1 MEKEKTFAVPA
12 PIIDEK
18 EMEALDTLTQRY
30 KKFIE
35 PGHIAKLGKKV
46 ADITPEAVKNL
57 GSSIK
62 LSVTEKNIYKQSMEV
77 VLFGFKKIEEQ
88 AAKFTITEEQVIK
101 NLNKIIDEPQITDL
115 EEVCLIRSYD
125 LARVVNK
132 NKSKNIVAAIIEGG
146 GTGVFG
152 FWGLPFNL
160 VLSTFLYYRAVQAIA
175 MYYGYD
181 VRNDSAEL
189 VIASEVFSKALSP
202 INSDI
207 NNETSNLIGKLML
220 MTQANVIKQTA
231 GKTWTDMASRGGV
244 TLLLTQMRALAHSTA
259 QKALEKAGQKGLES
273 SLFKDVFEQIG
284 KKLTLKSIGKAVPY
298 VSAFIGASIDTA
310 QMSKVLDFAD
320 LFYQKRFIMEKE
332 KRIAYLTTGD
342 TIVDVVIAEE

>member
-1 MEKEKTFAVPA
+1 MKREKTFVVPV
-12 PIIDEK
+12 PIVDEK
-18 EMEALDTLTQRY
+18 ELEALDSLTQRY

-35 PGHIAKLGKKV
+35 PGHIAKLGEKV
-46 ADITPEAVKNL
+46 AEIIPESVKTL

-62 LSVTEKNIYKQSMEV
+62 LTVTEKNIYKQSMEV

-101 NLNKIIDEPQITDL
+101 NLNKIIGELQITNL
-115 EEVCLIRSYD
+115 EEVCLSRSYD
-125 LARVVNK
+125 LAKVVNK
-132 NKSKNIVAAIIEGG
+132 NKSKDLIAAIIEGG

-202 INSDI
+202 INNDI

-220 MTQANVIKQTA
+220 MTQANIIKQTA
-231 GKTWTDMASRGGV
+231 GKTWTDMAARGGV
-244 TLLLTQMRALAHSTA
+244 TLLLTQMRALAHNTA

-273 SLFKDVFEQIG
+273 CLFKDVFEQIG

-298 VSAFIGASIDTA
+298 VSAVIGASIDTA
-310 QMSKVLDFAD
+310 QMSKVLEFAD

-342 TIVDVVIAEE
+342 TIVDAVIAEE